1 MESTEAEL
9 NKEKRKVEELELE
22 LDMLNAEKSQLSAKV
37 SKVSGA
43 SFQNALLSANS
54 ATKDLR
60 GDHTSLRSLAHDS
73 LKEMSAAIGTIES
86 TLVQQLKLS
95 ESLVGGAVREREE
108 LRALYRA
115 ECKKRKVLYNK
126 LQDLQGNLRVYCRMR
141 PLTSKEIA

>member
-1 MESTEAEL
+1 M
-9 NKEKRKVEELELE
+9 E

-108 LRALYRA
+108 LRSLYKARFA
-115 ECKKRKVLYNK
+115 HTTLLPQRSQAVAVL
-126 LQDLQGNLRVYCRMR
+126 C
-141 PLTSKEIA
+141 